1 MHFTAELYNS
11 MILEPNTFIEDWII
25 SEVDEMVK
33 GLEDLLNR
41 NDNYEIINSYFQQK
55 SYLALM
61 GRDLIHFKGERIAGA
76 LDFMDKLRELKSIYS
91 DIESYIERIMQCNL
105 AIYPQLKNEIDLIN
119 NELRT
124 LERKLLRIIPQ
135 WNKLKKEKE
144 EYDMIKQEIIEELK
158 KNPLDSTDYRM
169 YHSPQFG
176 FLRKWVFEEM
186 KVRFNKRCPEYE
198 DFLKEYNRINEV
210 YDKLKNEIQT
220 LEILETDFKNYRDTI
235 YKYFIY
241 THRSDELTA

>member
-1 MHFTAELYNS
+1 M
-11 MILEPNTFIEDWII
+11 
-25 SEVDEMVK
+25 
-33 GLEDLLNR
+33 
-41 NDNYEIINSYFQQK
+41 
-55 SYLALM
+55 
-61 GRDLIHFKGERIAGA
+61 
-76 LDFMDKLRELKSIYS
+76 
-91 DIESYIERIMQCNL
+91 
-105 AIYPQLKNEIDLIN
+105 KNEIDLIN

-144 EYDMIKQEIIEELK
+144 EYDIIKQEIIEELK

-210 YDKLKNEIQT
+210 YD
-220 LEILETDFKNYRDTI
+220 
-235 YKYFIY
+235 
-241 THRSDELTA
+241 